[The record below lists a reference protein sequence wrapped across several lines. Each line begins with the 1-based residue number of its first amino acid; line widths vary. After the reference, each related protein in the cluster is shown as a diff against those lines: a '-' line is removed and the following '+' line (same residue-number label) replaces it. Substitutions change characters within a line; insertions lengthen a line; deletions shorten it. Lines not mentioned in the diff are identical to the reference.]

1 MTDELLAAY
10 RHDTHKLTGER
21 HDTASPEVR
30 GVEVNRAVPLGAD
43 EDAAALSRPRASHSQ
58 TVPTHATNRR
68 LSLLT
73 GDIAGEDAEAA
84 QVHESKIT
92 DRLAV
97 DDAQAAHERWLT
109 TDVAAAYN
117 ESAYDPYTSLKYH
130 TLLVAALLDNYRSGR
145 SFSDLQ
151 LVVDHPDEV
160 VAFRTVFTGDQFAL
174 RINGSGTGR
183 PSTGGRPSTCRQSTT
198 DRSSRI
204 GETGR
209 SRRQR
214 TVCDASGHTRG
225 VASASSVSSQQR
237 TRTQRQRRTNESI
250 KSNGG
255 HSTDVWTRAQTLFK
269 Q

>member
-10 RHDTHKLTGER
+10 RHDAHKLTGER
-21 HDTASPEVR
+21 HDTASPEFQ

-92 DRLAV
+92 DLLTV
-97 DDAQAAHERWLT
+97 DDAEAAHERWLT

-174 RINGSGTGR
+174 RIDGSR
-183 PSTGGRPSTCRQSTT
+183 AKKSSTGLGDAPARSWASTWSRLPEHRLDVSDRYGRVLNANLRRIRAWSTALQYVE
-198 DRSSRI
+198 DFEGWRS
-204 GETGR
+204 GR
-209 SRRQR
+209 
-214 TVCDASGHTRG
+214 
-225 VASASSVSSQQR
+225 
-237 TRTQRQRRTNESI
+237 
-250 KSNGG
+250 
-255 HSTDVWTRAQTLFK
+255 
-269 Q
+269 